1 MHLCREE
8 ASQLLGISREE
19 LDSKLP
25 NFEWVVFADP
35 GSEWESTYENLD
47 YAEMLCNKVGLKFKR
62 VAYKQRYYRHNE
74 TNDRIKDWQYKELSD
89 EEKANWTASIEE
101 QTIFEWLTELKK
113 DGSTGS
119 LPMLPGS
126 AHQCSDRFKGGVQR
140 KWADEEFGKATI
152 KTWSLGIEANEN
164 KRHKRFTMNRGDNK
178 YPQHQFIYPLVELG
192 LTRDDCKEILRQLRW
207 DYRGDGSE
215 VEKSSCQ
222 WCPWLAEWE
231 VKRLI
236 EDGGKGLEE
245 ALEIEKQFYGSFDKH
260 ARWHELGKPMVPSGI
275 RAVAGTHSK
284 PFQTG
289 VCTHAEC
296 SKYAPGNK
304 TGKGTLIQLRYAE
317 EDGKLVR
324 KSTGHRLTIA
334 EHIERVKTEH

>member
-1 MHLCREE
+1 MDLLE
-8 ASQLLGISREE
+8 AYQCYLVLHINAVT
-19 LDSKLP
+19 DSK
-25 NFEWVVFADP
+25 E
-35 GSEWESTYENLD
+35 E
-47 YAEMLCNKVGLKFKR
+47 
-62 VAYKQRYYRHNE
+62 
-74 TNDRIKDWQYKELSD
+74 YKESGPMKSLERQPSKHGRL
-89 EEKANWTASIEE
+89 ESRQMKTRG
-101 QTIFEWLTELKK
+101 TK
-113 DGSTGS
+113 DS
-119 LPMLPGS
+119 
-126 AHQCSDRFKGGVQR
+126 Q
-140 KWADEEFGKATI
+140 
-152 KTWSLGIEANEN
+152 
-164 KRHKRFTMNRGDNK
+164 
-178 YPQHQFIYPLVELG
+178 
-192 LTRDDCKEILRQLRW
+192 CKEILRQLRW

-275 RAVAGTHSK
+275 RAIAGTHSK